1 MPEIERRPPRV
12 FYNYLQLDISITPRS
27 MNNMQIKIGSSAD
40 DRGQPAPCYFNQ
52 PLQRF
57 VRRCRNCANPL
68 RLLQINL

>member
-40 DRGQPAPCYFNQ
+40 DRGQPA
-52 PLQRF
+52 
-57 VRRCRNCANPL
+57 
-68 RLLQINL
+68 